1 MERPFLRTTSSI
13 PTVFYKSSASTT
25 LPTAPAAPR
34 HHQHASTSNTD
45 ASPSSTPLRAPAL
58 LLRAHAHASSPGG
71 SRSRRVGRMARCVRS
86 RSGSCWGTPA
96 ALLLHHQHASTSTS
110 NTDASASQH
119 PSVHRRS
126 SSRAPTPT
134 LRARADLVPD
144 GSGEWRAACV
154 REGVRAGEHRRRSF
168 YTCKC
173 GYGWTEYGR
182 LCSASPRWCAHT
194 NTLVWAPSRSSPQAP
209 RYSASWS
216 SVRATPPPCPSS
228 SPCSSPRCSPPPQN
242 AIWTPTSPLLPEAS
256 RALRTALFTRHLQ
269 RILDALDAFPTPS
282 AVPDPSGAV
291 AAKSLPLGVLHSLIV
306 SGNRHVA
313 QSPQP
318 FPSPTSTPVRSPD
331 VQSVPVR
338 TRWW

>member
-1 MERPFLRTTSSI
+1 MEPPFLRATSSI

-25 LPTAPAAPR
+25 LPTAPAEPR

-45 ASPSSTPLRAPAL
+45 T
-58 LLRAHAHASSPGG
+58 
-71 SRSRRVGRMARCVRS
+71 
-86 RSGSCWGTPA
+86 
-96 ALLLHHQHASTSTS
+96 
-110 NTDASASQH
+110 SASQH

-144 GSGEWRAACV
+144 GAGESLAACV
-154 REGVRAGEHRRRSF
+154 RLQLDRVRQAA
-168 YTCKC
+168 
-173 GYGWTEYGR
+173 
-182 LCSASPRWCAHT
+182 CSASPRWCAHT

-209 RYSASWS
+209 RHRASWS

-228 SPCSSPRCSPPPQN
+228 SPFSSPRCSPPPQN
-242 AIWTPTSPLLPEAS
+242 AISTPTSPLLPEAS

-269 RILDALDAFPTPS
+269 RILDTLPTPS
-282 AVPDPSGAV
+282 AVPDPLGAV
-291 AAKSLPLGVLHSLIV
+291 AAKSLPFAVLHSLIV

-318 FPSPTSTPVRSPD
+318 FPSPTSTPVRPPD
-331 VQSVPVR
+331 VQSVPCRELPPSSSSSGPTEAGVDALPALSAFF
-338 TRWW
+338 TRYLSGLPNPIFVSHATSLTRLPL